1 MERMRVKKT
10 FEEELSGGQKLF
22 CELTQMGHDWN
33 ICVWG
38 GNLPHIGSVVM
49 SVARPSLTGEG
60 ISVTSSVL
68 NGIGHKDEC
77 VARKFAEAVAREC
90 ECTAVCS
97 CGIHVD
103 GITAEEIE
111 DVVEKSEKL
120 LRAVMVEVGT
130 LQE

>member
-10 FEEELSGGQKLF
+10 FEEKLSGGQTLF

-33 ICVWG
+33 ICVYG
-38 GNLPHIGSVVM
+38 GDLPHIGSVVM

-60 ISVTSSVL
+60 MSVTSSVL
-68 NGIGHKDEC
+68 NGIGHKDEF
-77 VARKFAEAVAREC
+77 VARKFAEAVAKKC

-103 GITAEEIE
+103 GITADGID
-111 DVVEKSEKL
+111 DVGATSEAL
-120 LRAVMVEVGT
+120 LRAVMVEVGA